1 MLQTLLFFLG
11 FVWFPIELA
20 VASSSLS
27 SSWSS
32 TTTATTATP
41 SSSSAGPKDNNPLYS
56 IRLPGQPFETSW
68 EEAADEHDDEDR
80 PIKSKGRSWLGAGRE
95 FNLFDS
101 RGGSNE
107 GGDGL
112 NDDEADAL
120 DGGPSATASSPET
133 ATTTGGKYRRPSSP
147 HPYASSSSSGSAFG
161 GNYFQRRSSSSPARQ
176 RPFSFSSDQGKT
188 NNSRRKKPELF
199 QTVQDWWT
207 TSISPN
213 VQSWPKIQ
221 CRVEPTTTLKI
232 RKTFRLG
239 ADFNT
244 QRGVWQFKSSWED
257 DIIGG
262 KLTLAG
268 KELQL
273 TKSWQLS
280 VGKYTSKT
288 IHYTVN
294 V

>member
-1 MLQTLLFFLG
+1 MLQTLLFFIG

-20 VASSSLS
+20 LASSF

-32 TTTATTATP
+32 TATTTP
-41 SSSSAGPKDNNPLYS
+41 SSSDPKDNPLYS

-112 NDDEADAL
+112 NDEADAL
-120 DGGPSATASSPET
+120 GGPSGVGSATTSSPTSPET
-133 ATTTGGKYRRPSSP
+133 ATTSGGKYRRPSSP
-147 HPYASSSSSGSAFG
+147 HPYASSSSSGGGG
-161 GNYFQRRSSSSPARQ
+161 GNYFQRRSSPARQ
-176 RPFSFSSDQGKT
+176 RAFSFSSDQSKT
-188 NNSRRKKPELF
+188 NRRKKPELF

-232 RKTFRLG
+232 RKTFRPLKTIVRLG

-280 VGKYTSKT
+280 VGKYYQKS
-288 IHYTVN
+288 
-294 V
+294 